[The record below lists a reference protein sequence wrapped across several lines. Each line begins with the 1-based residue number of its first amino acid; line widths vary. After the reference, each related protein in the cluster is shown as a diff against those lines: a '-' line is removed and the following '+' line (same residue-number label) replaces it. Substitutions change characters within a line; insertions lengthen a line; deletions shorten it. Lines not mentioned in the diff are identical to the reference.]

1 MTNQT
6 KLTITHIKDI
16 ASIVGLIV
24 AVIALGVRLSDTVK
38 ANTQGIIK
46 NAYAIEIVREKFD
59 DHCLEGVGLKKDI
72 EYLKKQQEDGIKQ
85 IKELIKSFHGG
96 M

>member
-6 KLTITHIKDI
+6 KLTLTHVKDI
-16 ASIVGLIV
+16 ASIVGLII
-24 AVIALGVRLSDTVK
+24 AVITLGVRLNDNVK

-46 NAYAIEIVREKFD
+46 NAYAIEIIEEKFNS
-59 DHCLEGVGLKKDI
+59 HCLDGSGLKKDI
-72 EYLKKQQEDGIKQ
+72 EYLKKQQEDGVKQ